1 MDQMRLV
8 HMYRSAYIDKNKDT
22 CPLLGSFVSFT
33 LGEKKVLHVK
43 KKLNLKGHAG
53 KRYKRLGNQNG
64 NFKNT
69 TCSKY

>member
-33 LGEKKVLHVK
+33 LGEKKGFACEK
-43 KKLNLKGHAG
+43 KIKF
-53 KRYKRLGNQNG
+53 KR
-64 NFKNT
+64 
-69 TCSKY
+69 TCREKI

>member
-43 KKLNLKGHAG
+43 KKIK
-53 KRYKRLGNQNG
+53 
-64 NFKNT
+64 FKW
-69 TCSKY
+69 TCREKI

>member
-1 MDQMRLV
+1 MSLTWFFCKFYFGR
-8 HMYRSAYIDKNKDT
+8 
-22 CPLLGSFVSFT
+22 
-33 LGEKKVLHVK
+33 KKGFACE